1 LKDLRQN
8 GKNKVRMGLG
18 DSDEIFDADICSVKA
33 LLQESQVIKLEN
45 QISKA

>member
-1 LKDLRQN
+1 
-8 GKNKVRMGLG
+8 MGLG
-18 DSDEIFDADICSVKA
+18 DSDEIFDADIYSVKA